1 MGSCHPELNHL
12 IGMLFFPPSTR
23 EFEPFLDEGTMGAFN
38 FSRADRDK
46 KHDAGHRKYRPP
58 VLSQKTEKALSEY
71 LAFRQVL
78 RNIYGF
84 EIDSEKLS
92 GLVQKV
98 EKTYQ
103 EVKNDLNRSLHFL
116 REMSS

>member
-1 MGSCHPELNHL
+1 M
-12 IGMLFFPPSTR
+12 T
-23 EFEPFLDEGTMGAFN
+23 LDIEN
-38 FSRADRDK
+38 I
-46 KHDAGHRKYRPP
+46 RPP

-103 EVKNDLNRSLHFL
+103 EVKNDLNRFLHFL